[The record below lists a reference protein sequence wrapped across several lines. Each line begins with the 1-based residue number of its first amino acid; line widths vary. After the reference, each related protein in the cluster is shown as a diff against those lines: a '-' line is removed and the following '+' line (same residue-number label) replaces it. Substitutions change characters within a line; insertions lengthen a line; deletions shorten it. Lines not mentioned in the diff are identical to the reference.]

1 MTSEFTYTLK
11 EALEIEDHE
20 IQPSDHFK
28 DYEEWDSI
36 GQLSLI
42 AAIDEL
48 YEVQIESDELTK
60 INTVQEL
67 WEAIQS
73 KVS

>member
-1 MTSEFTYTLK
+1 MKNEFTLALK
-11 EALEIEDHE
+11 EALEIEGRD
-20 IQPSDHFK
+20 IQPTDHFK

-42 AAIDEL
+42 ATIDEL
-48 YEVQIESDELTK
+48 YEVQIESDELSS
-60 INTVQEL
+60 IHTVQEL
-67 WEAIQS
+67 WDAIQA